1 MWPFT
6 KKKEARLDETQAAT
20 KQEDGAIQIP
30 KEKFIMEET
39 PALCSNELPIYE
51 IYKRFQQDWETKG
64 YKDAVNFPETT
75 YRDHQKRVIIDQLRL
90 AIKEVL
96 LRYEDKLV
104 DIDMHLIQA
113 QKSGLMETA
122 ERYQQEKKKLVAHH
136 DELAALNKDA
146 EEIGE
151 KTQPILLSYEMGFTR
166 GMVFLSNERVS
177 EIMAK

>member
-1 MWPFT
+1 MWPF
-6 KKKEARLDETQAAT
+6 KKKQNLSSAEVETSFQAEDETA
-20 KQEDGAIQIP
+20 QIP
-30 KEKFIMEET
+30 REKFIMEDA
-39 PALCSNELPIYE
+39 PNVVAQELPIYE
-51 IYKRFQQDWETKG
+51 IYKRFQEDWESKG

-104 DIDMHLIQA
+104 DIDMHLAQA
-113 QKSGLMETA
+113 QKGGLMETA
-122 ERYQQEKKKLVAHH
+122 ERYQQEKKKLIAHH
-136 DELAALNKDA
+136 DELSALNKDA

-166 GMVFLSNERVS
+166 GMVYLSNEKVS
-177 EIMAK
+177 AIMAK